1 MSGSA
6 SADVSDRIC
15 QGLDGGHPLIH
26 VRGHDEAR
34 LEALLRRICQT
45 RHQGRR
51 SLAVWTLTGGL
62 VEEGASA
69 DPVLADPLAALR
81 YVLERR
87 EGGFF
92 LFKDLPLLLETRPEL
107 VRALRDLYQALVG
120 SESVV
125 FLSCSDHR
133 LPDALAREV
142 FLVDQGAPDEAE
154 ILAEVQR
161 LGADAGIDEQ
171 GAAVFA
177 AAMKGLMLN
186 EVGHLVRRLIKQGL
200 LERDAALAEI
210 RREKA
215 TALMGEA
222 CLRYIPDTVDLD
234 RVGGLE
240 NLKDWVRARA
250 GLFTASQ
257 GGRVPM
263 PAGVLFMGV
272 SGCGKSMAA
281 KVIASAWAL
290 PLVRLDMNLVLSG
303 AHGSP
308 EYAFDHALRTAERI
322 APLVLWIDE
331 MENSFGYDS
340 DVRHGGNNP
349 NIFSSFLTWM
359 QEKPAGV
366 FVVATANR
374 IEKLP
379 AEVMR
384 KGRFDQLFFLD
395 LPTDSE
401 RQRILDIHLSANGAD
416 PARFNLAALSAAT
429 KNWSGAEI
437 EQGVKAAVVDAWQAG
452 RDFGERDVMLAL
464 SRMVPLS
471 RTMSEQ
477 IKALRVWSQERATPA
492 SARET
497 QPG

>member
-1 MSGSA
+1 
-6 SADVSDRIC
+6 V
-15 QGLDGGHPLIH
+15 QG
-26 VRGHDEAR
+26 
-34 LEALLRRICQT
+34 CT
-45 RHQGRR
+45 
-51 SLAVWTLTGGL
+51 
-62 VEEGASA
+62 
-69 DPVLADPLAALR
+69 
-81 YVLERR
+81 
-87 EGGFF
+87 
-92 LFKDLPLLLETRPEL
+92 
-107 VRALRDLYQALVG
+107 
-120 SESVV
+120 
-125 FLSCSDHR
+125 
-133 LPDALAREV
+133 AREP
-142 FLVDQGAPDEAE
+142 A
-154 ILAEVQR
+154 LAEV
-161 LGADAGIDEQ
+161 
-171 GAAVFA
+171 
-177 AAMKGLMLN
+177 
-186 EVGHLVRRLIKQGL
+186 
-200 LERDAALAEI
+200 

-215 TALMGEA
+215 ATLMGEA
-222 CLRYIPDTVDLD
+222 CLRFIPDTVDLD

-250 GLFTASQ
+250 GLFAAAQ

-340 DVRHGGNNP
+340 DVRNGGNNP

-401 RQRILDIHLSANGAD
+401 RQRILDIHL
-416 PARFNLAALSAAT
+416 
-429 KNWSGAEI
+429 
-437 EQGVKAAVVDAWQAG
+437 
-452 RDFGERDVMLAL
+452 
-464 SRMVPLS
+464 
-471 RTMSEQ
+471 
-477 IKALRVWSQERATPA
+477 
-492 SARET
+492 
-497 QPG
+497 

>member
-1 MSGSA
+1 MSGPA
-6 SADVSDRIC
+6 SEAVSDRIR
-15 QGLDGGHPLIH
+15 QGLDGGYPIIH
-26 VRGHDEAR
+26 IRGHDEAR
-34 LEALLRRICQT
+34 LEHLLRELCRE
-45 RHQGRR
+45 RHGGERK
-51 SLAVWTLTGGL
+51 LAVWTLTGGL
-62 VEEGASA
+62 VEDGVPA
-69 DPVLADPLAALR
+69 DPALADPLAALR
-81 YVLERR
+81 HVLARA

-92 LFKDLPLLLETRPEL
+92 LFKDLPLLLDGRPDL
-107 VRALRDLYQALVG
+107 VRALRDLYQALLG
-120 SESVV
+120 RDTVV
-125 FLSCSDHR
+125 FLSCSEYR
-133 LPDALAREV
+133 LPHALEREV
-142 FLVDQGAPDEAE
+142 FLAEQEPPGEGE

-161 LGADAGIDEQ
+161 LGADAFDADT
-171 GAAVFA
+171 AAVLA
-177 AAMKGLMLN
+177 GAMKGLMLN
-186 EVGHLVRRLIKQGL
+186 EVGHLLRRLVVQGCTAR
-200 LERDAALAEI
+200 EPALAEV

-215 TALMGEA
+215 AALMGEA
-222 CLRYIPDTVDLD
+222 CLRFIPDTVDLD

-250 GLFTASQ
+250 GLFAASQ

-340 DVRHGGNNP
+340 DARHGGNNP
-349 NIFSSFLTWM
+349 NIFSGFLTWM

-395 LPTDSE
+395 LPTDAE
-401 RQRILDIHLSANGAD
+401 RQRIVDIHLRANGAD

-452 RDFGERDVMLAL
+452 REFGERDLMLAL

-492 SARET
+492 SAKET
-497 QPG
+497 